1 MSLNTI
7 RNRLKFPRIKGF
19 LPSLTRT
26 SILFFGSL
34 LSIIILTI
42 AIRILPAQWGFT
54 LSEFDPYYQ
63 YDITRHIAEN
73 GLLSWSDLHLDDI
86 WFPIGRNVG
95 SASFPGLPMSGA
107 ILYHIITSLGFYVS
121 VLDVCILF
129 PVIFACFSVISIFY
143 LGKELG
149 GLGVGLF
156 SALFLSLSPA
166 YIGRTSLGFYDDE
179 TIGIFGVIITLLF
192 FIRSLKSLGSQ
203 REHLGYA
210 VAAGLGFGYV
220 AASWGASRYLISLIA
235 LSTFLLFIFK
245 RSNRHLLLSYGIFLL
260 VGLSIAALIPK
271 LGVRYIQEFEVLIA
285 IGVFLILLFQDF
297 SRRVASE
304 HRLSFGILSIIGI
317 GVLAIVLWYLGIIS
331 IPAQRFMSVLNPFIR
346 FDIPLVQSVQEHRP
360 ATWASFYYQFGMLV
374 FLAPLGIIF
383 ALRDFN
389 HSKLFA
395 VTYMVSALYSA
406 ASLIRLTILVAP
418 ALCILGAFALSVLL
432 QPFVN
437 IIFRQVSRR
446 QYRFNLRVGRPFSIL
461 LILIVFVL
469 ILQPL
474 LHGLDAGYAPTTVA
488 ASSLPVRAEITD
500 WSEALLWMKTNL
512 PPHTV
517 VVSWWDYGYWIT
529 VMGEKI
535 TIADNGTTNTTQI
548 AWIGRMFMSTE
559 EDAIAMINEFNA
571 YTSRYNVNYPI
582 SYVVVFSTI
591 SQTPN
596 GQFLYGDEVKWRW
609 MAQIAGLNDTAL
621 EDTSITSF
629 LADQFSQS
637 TQDADLLQWYENL
650 AKIPIPR
657 SDRVLTKLMI
667 FGAFPELGILQP
679 EHFELSFS
687 STNDMVFVYRVLYS

>member
-1 MSLNTI
+1 MKTM
-7 RNRLKFPRIKGF
+7 RNRLRFPRIKG
-19 LPSLTRT
+19 LIPSMERT

-34 LSIIILTI
+34 IFILVLTI

-63 YDITRHIAEN
+63 YDITRYITEN
-73 GLLSWSDLHLDDI
+73 GLLSWTDLHIDDI
-86 WFPIGRNVG
+86 WFPIGRDVG
-95 SASFPGLPMSGA
+95 PASFPGLPMTGA
-107 ILYHIITSLGFYVS
+107 VMYHIISSLGIYVS
-121 VLDVCILF
+121 VLDVCIVF

-149 GLGVGLF
+149 GLGVGLL

-179 TIGIFGVIITLLF
+179 TIGIFGVIITSLF
-192 FIRSLKSLGSQ
+192 FIRSLKSNGSQ
-203 REHLGYA
+203 REHLVYA

-235 LSTFLLFIFK
+235 LSTFLFILLK
-245 RSNRHLLLSYGIFLL
+245 RSNRNHLVSYGIFLL
-260 VGLSIAALIPK
+260 IGLSIAALVPK

-285 IGVFLILLFQDF
+285 IGVFLLLVFQDL
-297 SRRVASE
+297 SRRVPSE
-304 HRLSFGILSIIGI
+304 RRLSFGILSILGI
-317 GVLAIVLWYLGIIS
+317 GVLVIVLWYFGIIS
-331 IPAQRFMSVLNPFIR
+331 FPAQRFMSVLNPFVR

-383 ALRDFN
+383 AIRDLN
-389 HSKLFA
+389 DIKLFV
-395 VTYMVSALYSA
+395 VTYVVSALYSA
-406 ASLIRLTILVAP
+406 ASLIRLTILAAP

-432 QPFVN
+432 QPFVS

-446 QYRFNLRVGRPFSIL
+446 QYRFTLRVGRSFSIL
-461 LILIVFVL
+461 LILISFVL
-469 ILQPL
+469 ILQPML
-474 LHGLDAGYAPTTVA
+474 RGLDAGYAPTTVA

-500 WSEALLWMKTNL
+500 WSEALTWMKTNL

-535 TIADNGTTNTTQI
+535 TLADNGTTNSTQI

-559 EDAIAMINEFNA
+559 EDALAMINEFNA
-571 YTSRYNVNYPI
+571 YTARYNVNYPI

-591 SQTPN
+591 SQASS

-609 MAQIAGLNDTAL
+609 MAQIAGLDDTAL
-621 EDTSITSF
+621 EDTSITSL
-629 LADQFSQS
+629 LANQWSQN
-637 TQDADLLQWYENL
+637 TQDPALLQWYETF
-650 AKIPIPR
+650 ATIPIPQ
-657 SDRVLTKLMI
+657 SDRVLTKLI
-667 FGAFPELGILQP
+667 VFGAFGLLEP

-687 STNDMVFVYRVLYS
+687 SSNNMVFVYQVLYPSPD